1 MAPSVVPARPCSA
14 MVLLSLLLA
23 ACADDAAAP
32 PSPAPAA
39 TPLAGAKPPPV
50 PAGPRGGAGGNVLSM
65 GEVDLTRPPPD
76 LPPRSA
82 TANAAPCADCDVI
95 LITLCSVR
103 RDALGAYGGAD
114 AHTPNLDAIA
124 ASGLRFDAAYAASN
138 FTLPSLTSI
147 FTGQF
152 PSTTGV
158 MNWDRGIG
166 TTVPL
171 LPEVL
176 GYYGFHTA
184 AFTVD
189 APSGFRPEFGLDRGF
204 QRMRVSPPRH
214 GTPDG
219 RRTAGAS
226 AEGATAEELAA
237 EWVKAQPKDTPIFLS
252 FHDRDAHYPYVVAAP
267 TDDPTGV
274 LTALWNE
281 GADVGGQGHMIAEDP
296 VATAY
301 KNGGAAAPAAWRG
314 AYRDA
319 VSRMDERL
327 GTLLTALDARGRRD
341 RTLLI
346 VVADHGES
354 LWDHDE
360 ELHGV
365 NYYDEV
371 VHVPLLV
378 SGPGVR
384 VGSSDALVSH
394 VDVFPTIAALIG
406 APAPAG
412 VDGVSLA
419 PVLSGSEP
427 SIRSTTLVE
436 GGVMADRPDVLRGA
450 LVSPPWAL
458 LLQPPASATAGPPPT
473 GGVGAGGLDPYLFD
487 LSVDPAELHD
497 LAPSRPEIVESL
509 RVRWEGFRKARA
521 GRAVPME
528 LRHDPAFVE
537 LLRRTGYDFAA
548 TVPDAPTPGTPAPG
562 APPGGPSPGAPP
574 GGPSPGAPSP
584 AGLAPFDPSVTRPSG
599 PPPRPPP
606 ASGATGSA
614 PR

>member
-1 MAPSVVPARPCSA
+1 MVPSFPPSWSFRLTVVLAVGFSPACGTVAPTAS
-14 MVLLSLLLA
+14 
-23 ACADDAAAP
+23 AP
-32 PSPAPAA
+32 PTAGAPIS
-39 TPLAGAKPPPV
+39 GAKPPPV
-50 PAGPRGGAGGNVLSM
+50 PSGPRGGVGGNVLSM
-65 GEVDLTRPPPD
+65 GEVDLTRPPPA
-76 LPPRSA
+76 LPPRPVA
-82 TANAAPCADCDVI
+82 ANAASCADCDVV

-103 RDALGAYGGAD
+103 RDALGAYGSAD
-114 AHTPNLDAIA
+114 AQTPNLDALA

-166 TTVPL
+166 ATTPL

-176 GYYGFHTA
+176 GYYGFLTA
-184 AFTVD
+184 AFTTD

-204 QRMRVSPPRH
+204 QRMRVSTPRH

-219 RRTAGAS
+219 RRTAAALADGP
-226 AEGATAEELAA
+226 TAEQLAA
-237 EWVKAQPKDTPIFLS
+237 AWVGEQPKDKPIFLS
-252 FHDRDAHYPYVVAAP
+252 FHDRDAHYPYVVEAP
-267 TDDPTGV
+267 SSDPTGV

-281 GADVGGQGHMIAEDP
+281 GGDSGGQGHMIAEDP

-301 KNGGAAAPAAWRG
+301 KQGGAGAAAAWRG

-319 VSRMDERL
+319 VSRLDTRL
-327 GTLLTALDARGRRD
+327 GTLLAALDARGRRD

-371 VHVPLLV
+371 VHVPMLV

-394 VDVFPTIAALIG
+394 VDLFPTITALVG

-419 PVLSGSEP
+419 PLLAGSEP
-427 SIRSTTLVE
+427 AVRSTTLVE
-436 GGVMADRPDVLRGA
+436 GGVMADRPEVLRGA

-458 LLQPPASATAGPPPT
+458 LLQPPASATAGAPP
-473 GGVGAGGLDPYLFD
+473 AGGMRPGELDPALFD
-487 LSVDPAELHD
+487 LAADPAELQD
-497 LAPSRPEIVESL
+497 LASSRPDVVESL
-509 RVRWEGFRKARA
+509 RARWEGFRKARA
-521 GRAVPME
+521 GRAVPTE

-537 LLRRTGYDFAA
+537 LLRRTGYDFTA
-548 TVPDAPTPGTPAPG
+548 TVPDAPTPKTAPPG
-562 APPGGPSPGAPP
+562 APPGGPSPG
-574 GGPSPGAPSP
+574 GPSPGA
-584 AGLAPFDPSVTRPSG
+584 LAPFDPAAPRPPG
-599 PPPRPPP
+599 PPPGLPP
-606 ASGATGSA
+606 ASGATGGA